1 MVVMDGIVVVFST
14 CVSFITVF
22 TNEMLL
28 NLLANTQKNLCIA
41 YLVQIVQQQQPLTF
55 TIVVNF
61 LHVN

>member
-1 MVVMDGIVVVFST
+1 MVVMDGIVVMFST
-14 CVSFITVF
+14 CVSFIKVF
-22 TNEMLL
+22 INEMLL
-28 NLLANTQKNLCIA
+28 NLLANTQKNLYIA